1 MRDGAR
7 ITRVAPAATISV
19 LMATD
24 GPRAGSVRAKLIVNS
39 ILAISFVAISAP
51 QATRMPVH
59 EWLSLAFMGILALHI
74 LFSWAWI
81 VGVTRRFLAS
91 VRGEFRF
98 NYLLDAA
105 SYAAM
110 IVATISGL
118 VISEAALPALGFP
131 RPSDRFWSVIHD
143 LSSEALLVLIGVHLA
158 MHWDWVVAASKRF
171 LAGTLGTA
179 TGERRGL
186 GVWMRPLATLAVVSL
201 VLSAATL
208 AMSALPQ
215 AERLRAARGGGG
227 GAQEKGGKKARAA
240 SSTDTPLAVDTGA
253 TIPPAAVASQ
263 PAPPSDGAT
272 AVDRAKGE
280 KGERGAKKAKGAKG
294 AKAARS
300 RPAGGGGGGQLGW
313 RQRYLRPGVK
323 IAGFMGAPFL
333 LTLLIMS
340 AVRRSRRTSA
350 PSTGDPLEQRA
361 E

>member
-1 MRDGAR
+1 
-7 ITRVAPAATISV
+7 
-19 LMATD
+19 MATD
-24 GPRAGSVRAKLIVNS
+24 GPRAGSVRAKLLVNS

-81 VGVTRRFLAS
+81 VGVTRRFMAS
-91 VRGEFRF
+91 VRGELRF
-98 NYLLDAA
+98 NYVLDAL

-158 MHWDWVVAASKRF
+158 MHWDWVVAAAKRF
-171 LAGTLGTA
+171 LAGALGTGA
-179 TGERRGL
+179 RGSGGL
-186 GVWMRPLATLAVVSL
+186 GVWMRPLATITVVSL

-215 AERLRAARGGGG
+215 AERIRGARGGGG
-227 GAQEKGGKKARAA
+227 GAQAKGGKGRPAA
-240 SSTDTPLAVDTGA
+240 TADTDNPVAAGAAESS
-253 TIPPAAVASQ
+253 PPAAVASQ
-263 PAPPSDGAT
+263 GSTEAEGVQGAE
-272 AVDRAKGE
+272 RAKGDE
-280 KGERGAKKAKGAKG
+280 GERGARKAKRAKGAKG
-294 AKAARS
+294 AKN

-313 RQRYLRPGVK
+313 RQRYLRPGIK

-333 LTLLIMS
+333 LTLVILGVMRRD
-340 AVRRSRRTSA
+340 RRS
-350 PSTGDPLEQRA
+350 STAAAGDPLEQRA
-361 E
+361 D